1 MIDVLFERQQQ
12 QVFDRLELIKKFQF
26 AYFQQRIKYYWQ
38 KLIPKFNLFP
48 KEKELTLEEQKLQEK
63 IRLDRN
69 LYQKYRLLFSQYE
82 PIKYE
87 GKVIHF
93 QSEEWANKDFS
104 KLQSIFPNS
113 QFSLVN
119 SLHNSLFLP
128 DEIELFAKKLNQ
140 YL

>member
-1 MIDVLFERQQQ
+1 MM
-12 QVFDRLELIKKFQF
+12 LISD
-26 AYFQQRIKYYWQ
+26 
-38 KLIPKFNLFP
+38 LPKFRAFLA
-48 KEKELTLEEQKLQEK
+48 QKNQRFCPE
-63 IRLDRN
+63 IRN

-140 YL
+140 YLEH